1 MLEQIRYLAQ
11 ELNEGLERT
20 PEEMEKCVQWLM
32 EYYTANQISYKQ
44 LRELCWEDSDWVFQ
58 QIFD

>member
-20 PEEMEKCVQWLM
+20 PEEIEQCVQWLM

-44 LRELCWEDSDWVFQ
+44 LRELCWEDSNWVFQ